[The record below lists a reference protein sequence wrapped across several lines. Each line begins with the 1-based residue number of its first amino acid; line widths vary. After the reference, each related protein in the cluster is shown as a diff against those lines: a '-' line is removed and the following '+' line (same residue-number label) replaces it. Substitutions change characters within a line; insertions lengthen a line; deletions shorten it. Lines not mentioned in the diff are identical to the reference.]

1 MIDRGTKSLSE
12 GEKEERQRDSDKER
26 LGECRK
32 DLHQSP
38 DLSVSPSLPPSVSP
52 SLPPSVS
59 PSLPPSVSPSL
70 PPSVSPS
77 LPPSVS
83 PSFRPSV
90 SPSLLVIL
98 AEGFLSRLSFGII
111 SFTLP
116 LFAYRRL
123 GLSLTQTGI
132 LFSLNLIAEQ
142 LFKPLMGWVADRAG
156 LKRTLTVAI
165 ALRSLV
171 ALSLAFAASPW
182 QVYAIRFF
190 HGFTES
196 LRDPS
201 VSALIAENAKKKSVA
216 SAFAWYS
223 TAKMSAGSLGKALGG
238 LLLTLTVDN
247 YSAVFLVA
255 FVLSLAPLLAVAMYL
270 NEPEDHAVARGNEP
284 VDSDREFNVKQP
296 ALFPVAFLGF
306 LIASSALM
314 ISNLFPL
321 LATEYAKLSAA
332 QAGLIFIIAPL
343 VTIVSGPAFGWL
355 SDNVS
360 RKLVLL
366 VRGMA
371 NTFSS
376 VMFFFFPTFA
386 GMAAG
391 NVVDAMGKAAFRPA
405 WGALMAQF
413 SSLDRRRRARTMS
426 YLSLGEGLG
435 ETLGP
440 LLGGF
445 LWSVKGVGV
454 MLGARVVLAVIGE
467 IYALMIA
474 RSVGGD
480 AS

>member
-1 MIDRGTKSLSE
+1 
-12 GEKEERQRDSDKER
+12 
-26 LGECRK
+26 
-32 DLHQSP
+32 
-38 DLSVSPSLPPSVSP
+38 
-52 SLPPSVS
+52 
-59 PSLPPSVSPSL
+59 
-70 PPSVSPS
+70 
-77 LPPSVS
+77 
-83 PSFRPSV
+83 
-90 SPSLLVIL
+90 
-98 AEGFLSRLSFGII
+98 LSRLSFGVI
-111 SFTLP
+111 SFALP
-116 LFAYRRL
+116 IFAYKRL
-123 GLSLTQTGI
+123 GLSLTQTGF

-171 ALSLAFAASPW
+171 ALLLAFAASPL

-216 SAFAWYS
+216 SAFAGYS

-238 LLLTLTVDN
+238 FLLTLTVEN
-247 YSAVFLVA
+247 YSAVFLIA
-255 FVLSLAPLLAVAMYL
+255 FALSLAPLLAVARYL
-270 NEPEDHAVARGNEP
+270 KEPEDHVAADGDIGARIPRTPDLNEELK
-284 VDSDREFNVKQP
+284 SKGP
-296 ALFPVAFLGF
+296 ALFPVAVLGF

-321 LATEYAKLSAA
+321 LATEYAKLSVAE
-332 QAGLIFIIAPL
+332 AGLIYMIAPL
-343 VTIVSGPAFGWL
+343 VTIVSGPVFGWL

-360 RKLVLL
+360 RKLVLMA
-366 VRGMA
+366 RGAA

-376 VMFFFFPTFA
+376 AMFFFFPTFT
-386 GMAAG
+386 GLAAG
-391 NVVDAMGKAAFRPA
+391 SVVDAMGKAAFRPA
-405 WGALMAQF
+405 WGALMAQY

-454 MLGARVVLAVIGE
+454 MLGARVALAMVAE

-474 RSVGGD
+474 KSVEDG

>member
-1 MIDRGTKSLSE
+1 MW
-12 GEKEERQRDSDKER
+12 
-26 LGECRK
+26 
-32 DLHQSP
+32 
-38 DLSVSPSLPPSVSP
+38 
-52 SLPPSVS
+52 
-59 PSLPPSVSPSL
+59 
-70 PPSVSPS
+70 
-77 LPPSVS
+77 
-83 PSFRPSV
+83 
-90 SPSLLVIL
+90 
-98 AEGFLSRLSFGII
+98 AEGFLSRLSFGVI
-111 SFTLP
+111 SFALP
-116 LFAYRRL
+116 IFAYKRL
-123 GLSLTQTGI
+123 GLSLTQTGF

-165 ALRSLV
+165 GMRSLV
-171 ALSLAFAASPW
+171 ALLLAFAASPW
-182 QVYAIRFF
+182 HVYAIRFF

-201 VSALIAENAKKKSVA
+201 VNALIAENAKKKSVA
-216 SAFAWYS
+216 SAYAWYS
-223 TAKMSAGSLGKALGG
+223 TAKMSAGSMGKALGG
-238 LLLTLTVDN
+238 LLLAMTADN
-247 YSAVFLVA
+247 YSTIFLIA
-255 FVLSLAPLLAVAMYL
+255 FALSLAPLFAVARYL
-270 NEPEDHAVARGNEP
+270 KEPEDHHAAEKS
-284 VDSDREFNVKQP
+284 DSPDPQEEIKGKRP
-296 ALFPVAFLGF
+296 ALFPVALLGF

-332 QAGLIFIIAPL
+332 QAGLIYMIAPL

-360 RKLVLL
+360 RKLVLM
-366 VRGMA
+366 VRGVA

-376 VMFFFFPTFA
+376 AMFFFFPTFT
-386 GMAAG
+386 GLAAG

-413 SSLDRRRRARTMS
+413 ARFDRRRRARTMS

-454 MLGARVVLAVIGE
+454 MLGARVALAAVAE
-467 IYALMIA
+467 IYALIIA
-474 RSVGGD
+474 RSIRHE
-480 AS
+480 

>member
-1 MIDRGTKSLSE
+1 
-12 GEKEERQRDSDKER
+12 
-26 LGECRK
+26 
-32 DLHQSP
+32 
-38 DLSVSPSLPPSVSP
+38 
-52 SLPPSVS
+52 
-59 PSLPPSVSPSL
+59 
-70 PPSVSPS
+70 
-77 LPPSVS
+77 
-83 PSFRPSV
+83 
-90 SPSLLVIL
+90 
-98 AEGFLSRLSFGII
+98 LSRLSFGVI
-111 SFTLP
+111 SFALP
-116 LFAYRRL
+116 IFAYKRL
-123 GLSLTQTGI
+123 GLSLTQTGF

-165 ALRSLV
+165 ALRSVV
-171 ALSLAFAASPW
+171 ALLLAFAASPL

-216 SAFAWYS
+216 SAFAGYS

-238 LLLTLTVDN
+238 FLLTLTVEN
-247 YSAVFLVA
+247 YSAVFLIA
-255 FVLSLAPLLAVAMYL
+255 FALSLAPLFAVARYL
-270 NEPEDHAVARGNEP
+270 KEPEDPAGADENVETGRRGDGATGRRGEGERAELVLGLSVSPSPCPP
-284 VDSDREFNVKQP
+284 VSP
-296 ALFPVAFLGF
+296 SIFPVAVLGF
-306 LIASSALM
+306 LIASGALM

-321 LATEYAKLSAA
+321 LATEYAKLSVAE
-332 QAGLIFIIAPL
+332 AGLIYMIAPV
-343 VTIVSGPAFGWL
+343 VTIISGPAFGWL

-360 RKLVLL
+360 RKLVLMA
-366 VRGMA
+366 RGAA

-376 VMFFFFPTFA
+376 AMFFFFPTFT
-386 GMAAG
+386 GLAAG
-391 NVVDAMGKAAFRPA
+391 SLVDAMGKAAFRPA
-405 WGALMAQF
+405 WGALMAQY

-454 MLGARVVLAVIGE
+454 MLGARVALAMVAE

-474 RSVGGD
+474 RSVKDG